1 MDSLINAAGRA
12 LAGGDPLAAL
22 KLVALREDPPA
33 LALRGKLTPTVL
45 PPVLR
50 AVHELMAAGLALRR
64 VQAHTAQITLTRAQ
78 QAAELADIPSLSAEI
93 EHACTLQSNR
103 FVTGVTWVDG
113 ALWHGTCEGDES
125 ELRRID
131 PQDGEVLGSPKMPD
145 GISVSGLEAD
155 GGERFY
161 CGGRR

>member
-1 MDSLINAAGRA
+1 MSLAGRWLAVIGELDEAEA
-12 LAGGDPLAAL
+12 LLGQ
-22 KLVALREDPPA
+22 
-33 LALRGKLTPTVL
+33 LTPTVL

-78 QAAELADIPSLSAEI
+78 QAAELAGIPSLSAEI

-113 ALWHGTCEGDES
+113 ALWHGTWEGDES

-131 PQDGEVLGSPKMPD
+131 PQDGEMLESLKMPD
-145 GISVSGLEAD
+145 GIGVSGLEAD

-161 CGGRR
+161 CGGGGSGRVRAVRRPK